1 MISNLPNLVAR
12 RDLLVELVRSDLR
25 SSTAQTRLGWLWWL
39 LDPLIM
45 MLIYFVIVVELFGRG
60 DLYSPYWLFVFF
72 GLITWKHFT
81 GSVNRA
87 SNILSRR
94 QGLIRAVPFPTMV
107 LPLSGV
113 LSMFVFFLCGFAVL
127 IVLAIFAPLPN
138 HSGAILPLI
147 QIPLLMVLQL
157 IIVIGIALPIS
168 CIGVLY
174 RDLSELIPHTL
185 AAGFFL
191 TPSLYGADLVQRT
204 AIDRLGP
211 QTGGIIYSIFML
223 NPFAIIITGYRDAVF
238 YGRFLEPQHW
248 IVLLIEAAALL
259 FIGYRIYQ
267 HYDRRVIKFL

>member
-1 MISNLPNLVAR
+1 MISNIPNLISR
-12 RDLLVELVRSDLR
+12 RDLLRELVLSDLR

-39 LDPLIM
+39 LDPLFM

-60 DLYSPYWLFVFF
+60 ENYSPYWLFVFF

-127 IVLAIFAPLPN
+127 IVMAIIAPLPQ
-138 HSGAILPLI
+138 HSGAMLPLI
-147 QIPLLMVLQL
+147 QIPLLMMLQL
-157 IIVIGIALPIS
+157 IIVIGISLPIS

-174 RDLSELIPHTL
+174 RDLSELIPHML

-204 AIDRLGP
+204 AMDRLGQ
-211 QTGGIIYSIFML
+211 QTGHMIYTIFML
-223 NPFAIIITGYRDAVF
+223 NPFAIIITGYRDAMF

-248 IVLLIEAAALL
+248 IILLIEAAALL
-259 FIGYRIYQ
+259 YVGYRIYQ
-267 HYDRRVIKFL
+267 HYDRRVIKFI

>member
-39 LDPLIM
+39 LDPLMM
-45 MLIYFVIVVELFGRG
+45 MLVYFVIVVELFGRG
-60 DLYSPYWLFVFF
+60 DMYSPYWLFVFF
-72 GLITWKHFT
+72 GLITWKHLT

-87 SNILSRR
+87 SNVLSRR

-127 IVLAIFAPLPN
+127 TAMAIVAPLPH
-138 HSGAILPLI
+138 HSGGMLPLI
-147 QIPLLMVLQL
+147 QIPLLMILQ
-157 IIVIGIALPIS
+157 VIMIAGIALPIS

-174 RDLSELIPHTL
+174 RDLSELIPHAL
-185 AAGFFL
+185 QAGFFL
-191 TPSLYGADLVQRT
+191 SPTLYGADLVERT

-211 QTGGIIYSIFML
+211 QLGAMVYALYML
-223 NPFAIIITGYRDAVF
+223 NPFAIIITGYRDSMF
-238 YGRFLEPQHW
+238 YGRFMEPQHW
-248 IVLLIEAAALL
+248 IVLLIEAAAIL